1 MDADEYLKTRV
12 DDQIGWYD
20 RKSQANQRWFKR
32 LRVAEVICAAAIPF
46 LSGYI
51 HMYQTE
57 VTVVVGA
64 LGLVVACIAGLLGL
78 YQFQEN
84 WIEYRTTCES
94 LKKEK
99 YLFLTCSDPYDC
111 EDEERLQLLV
121 HRVETLISKE
131 NTNWAQYMTHPRE
144 EKKHG

>member
-1 MDADEYLKTRV
+1 MDADEYLKNRV
-12 DDQIGWYD
+12 DDQIDWYD
-20 RKSQANQRWFKR
+20 RKSQSNQRWFKR
-32 LRVAEVICAAAIPF
+32 LRVAEVVCAVSIPF
-46 LSGYI
+46 LSGYV
-51 HMYQTE
+51 HVYQVPITFTIG
-57 VTVVVGA
+57 V
-64 LGLVVACIAGLLGL
+64 LGVIVAAIAGLLGL

-111 EDEERLQLLV
+111 EYEERLQTLV

-131 NTNWAQYMTHPRE
+131 NTNWAQYMTQPKE
-144 EKKHG
+144 ERKNG

>member
-1 MDADEYLKTRV
+1 MDADKYLKERV

-20 RKSQANQRWFKR
+20 RKSQSNQHWFKR

-51 HMYQTE
+51 HVYQMQITLI
-57 VTVVVGA
+57 VGA
-64 LGLVVACIAGLLGL
+64 LGLIVACIAGLLGL

-131 NTNWAQYMTHPRE
+131 NTNWAQYMTQPKE
-144 EKKHG
+144 EKKNG

>member
-1 MDADEYLKTRV
+1 MNADEYLKDRV
-12 DDQIGWYD
+12 EDQIRWYD
-20 RKSQANQRWFKR
+20 RKSQSNQRWFKR
-32 LRVAEVICAAAIPF
+32 LRVAEVVCAASIPF

-51 HMYQTE
+51 HVYQDE
-57 VTVVVGA
+57 ITVVVGG

-111 EDEERLQLLV
+111 EGEKRLQLLV
-121 HRVETLISKE
+121 YRVETLISKE
-131 NTNWAQYMTHPRE
+131 NTNWAQYMTQTKE
-144 EKKHG
+144 EKGNG